1 MKIFH
6 SWRGR
11 ELTIIDLLGSW
22 ERSYEMLPSLLAAI
36 QNFTYDTK
44 YIIETT
50 PSTKFDVK
58 IFDRVAWAFG
68 SCIAAWPYLRPVLT
82 IDNKFLS
89 SRYTDKLFMI
99 CDYDAEQQLL
109 LLTFVVVAGEENV
122 ANWGWF
128 IDCVKR
134 WSVLIKLRLSQI
146 NI

>member
-1 MKIFH
+1 
-6 SWRGR
+6 
-11 ELTIIDLLGSW
+11 
-22 ERSYEMLPSLLAAI
+22 
-36 QNFTYDTK
+36 
-44 YIIETT
+44 
-50 PSTKFDVK
+50 
-58 IFDRVAWAFG
+58 
-68 SCIAAWPYLRPVLT
+68 
-82 IDNKFLS
+82 
-89 SRYTDKLFMI
+89 MI